1 MKCKKKDIKG
11 CVMDREELDKII
23 NEFEQELEDLNA
35 RRAKNSERYSSLSED
50 ELVDQLTADYEASYK
65 DAISSGMPIEAIIDD
80 EEDED

>member
-35 RRAKNSERYSSLSED
+35 RRAKNSEIGE
-50 ELVDQLTADYEASYK
+50 QL
-65 DAISSGMPIEAIIDD
+65 
-80 EEDED
+80 